1 VQKWLSLRETDAV
14 AFVLGDLLDEIHHQH
29 VRISLGKVNPLG
41 QRDPF
46 CFAEDDG
53 LLRLLRTDEPFWTT
67 ARFDVVNHLLWT
79 LGLLEAPDGRARP
92 TELGRQILEETQAH
106 A

>member
-1 VQKWLSLRETDAV
+1 VSS
-14 AFVLGDLLDEIHHQH
+14 VLGELLDELHHQH
-29 VRISLGKVNPLG
+29 VRISLGKVSPLG

-53 LLRLLRTDEPFWTT
+53 LLRLLRLDEPFWTT

-79 LGLLEAPDGRARP
+79 LGLLEAPEGSARP
-92 TELGRQILEETQAH
+92 TDLGRRVLSEVYTDA
-106 A
+106 